1 MCTCICDDSSPYT
14 SQAIE
19 RCPVIGLYPSVAY
32 GPGNQTYMWILSTLP
47 QSSSVYIVARNYI
60 YKYVYI
66 YIIIYIHMYPRLCI
80 CLTKCTFYVNSA
92 STSFDYIIS
101 FSGQSTYIDDQVI
114 HISIS
119 NLIDTGLIINI

>member
-1 MCTCICDDSSPYT
+1 MRYSRPCYLGPSALTYLYMCTCRCDDSSPYT

-19 RCPVIGLYPSVAY
+19 RCPVIGLYPSIAY

-66 YIIIYIHMYPRLCI
+66 YVIIYIHMYPRLCI

-92 STSFDYIIS
+92 STSFDQYRFQGNRLTSMIM
-101 FSGQSTYIDDQVI
+101 
-114 HISIS
+114 
-119 NLIDTGLIINI
+119 